1 MTFRDVRSSVFE
13 THAKGDYQASLDA
26 IDAYRGES
34 DDEQFDLS
42 FWRVC
47 LLSRLG
53 RTDDACAEFSRRMDQ
68 GSWWGEGMLQDPD
81 LENMRS
87 HPEWQRLVNASIKR
101 ARGEVNG
108 PRSPIDKSPQG
119 DVRATL
125 VAFHG
130 GAERPDMMVDRCAS
144 AVERGWRVVA
154 LHGTAPAAAERFGWP
169 LTNCEQVVTQQLE
182 EVGDLVA
189 PIMIGFSQGGG
200 LAGHLAWSGHI
211 ASAGVILVAPAMGI
225 RGVPIPSPKLAPV
238 KTYLL
243 VGSDDWALDDSR
255 HAAEALDQSGAPVR
269 LDVRPGMGH
278 DWPFDF
284 DEILQRGME
293 WILNG

>member
-1 MTFRDVRSSVFE
+1 LTFHDVRSIVFE
-13 THAKGDYQASLDA
+13 NHAKGDYQASLDA

-42 FWRVC
+42 FWRAC

-53 RTDDACAEFSRRMDQ
+53 RIDEAWAEFSQRLAV

-87 HPEWQRLVNASIKR
+87 HPEWQRLVNASMER
-101 ARGEVNG
+101 ARGEVNV
-108 PRSPIDKSPQG
+108 PRSPIDKSPRG

-130 GAERPDMMVDRCAS
+130 GAERPEMMVDRCAF
-144 AVERGWRVVA
+144 ALHWGIRIVA
-154 LHGTAPAAAERFGWP
+154 LHGTAPAASERFGWP
-169 LTNCEQVVTQQLE
+169 LTNSEQVVTRQLE
-182 EVGDLVA
+182 EVGDLA
-189 PIMIGFSQGGG
+189 EPIMIGFSQGGG
-200 LAGHLAWSGHI
+200 LAGYLAWSHHV

-225 RGVPIPSPKLAPV
+225 RGVPIPNTKVAPV

-243 VGSDDWALDDSR
+243 VGSDDWALEDTR
-255 HAAEALDQSGAPVR
+255 HAAEALSRSGVPVR
-269 LDVRPGMGH
+269 LDERQGTGH
-278 DWPFDF
+278 DWPEDF
-284 DEILQRGME
+284 DKILQDGLE

>member
-81 LENMRS
+81 LENLRS
-87 HPEWQRLVNASIKR
+87 HPEWQRLVNASMKR
-101 ARGEVNG
+101 ARSELNV

-125 VAFHG
+125 VAFHD

-144 AVERGWRVVA
+144 ALERGWRVVA
-154 LHGTAPAAAERFGWP
+154 LHGRPRSLRKGS
-169 LTNCEQVVTQQLE
+169 
-182 EVGDLVA
+182 VG
-189 PIMIGFSQGGG
+189 
-200 LAGHLAWSGHI
+200 H
-211 ASAGVILVAPAMGI
+211 
-225 RGVPIPSPKLAPV
+225 
-238 KTYLL
+238 
-243 VGSDDWALDDSR
+243 
-255 HAAEALDQSGAPVR
+255 
-269 LDVRPGMGH
+269 
-278 DWPFDF
+278 
-284 DEILQRGME
+284 
-293 WILNG
+293 